1 MLLLI
6 KKVTILVIY
15 LNFINIFSKKLAIKL
30 LKYSSI
36 NNYIIK
42 VKIGQQLSYRLTYS
56 LKFVK
61 LKTFKTYIE
70 INLANHFI

>member
-15 LNFINIFSKKLAIKL
+15 LNFINIFLKKLALKL

-42 VKIGQQLSYRLTYS
+42 VKIGQQLSYMLTYS